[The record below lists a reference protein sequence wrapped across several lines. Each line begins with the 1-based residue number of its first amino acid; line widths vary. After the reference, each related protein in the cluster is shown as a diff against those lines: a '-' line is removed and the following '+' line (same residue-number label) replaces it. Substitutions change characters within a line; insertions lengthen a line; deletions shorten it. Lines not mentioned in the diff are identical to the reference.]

1 MIHECPLCALEFEYE
16 VCHTTCPMARGCK
29 MVRCPRCSYEFVEEG
44 LLVSLL
50 RKVVPKGF
58 FRDSSAH

>member
-1 MIHECPLCALEFEYE
+1 VIHECPLCALEFEYE
-16 VCHTTCPMARGCK
+16 VFHTTCPMARGCK

-50 RKVVPKGF
+50 RKVAPKGW

>member
-1 MIHECPLCALEFEYE
+1 VSYECPLCALDFEYE

-44 LLVSLL
+44 LLVSFL
-50 RKVVPKGF
+50 RKVVPKGL
-58 FRDSSAH
+58 FRDTSAH